1 MQALLVHSLL
11 EEFSIFLGSRMGL
24 HYPPERWAD
33 LDRAVAQMA
42 AELGYADA
50 GACMRHFLSTP
61 VDRAEIETLASHLTI
76 GETYFYREPASFEA
90 LSTLILPGLIQ
101 QRRNAYSRYLRI
113 WSAACSTGEE
123 AYTMAILLH
132 RLIPDIQEWNI
143 TILAT
148 DINPRSLRK
157 AIDGVYGEWSFRGI
171 DPEIRR
177 TYFTPRGGR
186 WEIAPHIRRMVSFAY
201 HNLAEDLYPSV
212 HNNTNG
218 MDIIFCRNVLMYF
231 SAARARQVVTNLQH
245 SLADGGWLVA
255 ASVEGSAELFTPL
268 VNIGLPD
275 ATIYR
280 KQSAAPL
287 VPFTLPPLPDVPPA
301 PLPLMVPPPP
311 LPPPPPPPLVVEP
324 EPAVASTPLD
334 RALELYQRGENAEAI
349 GLLLSDPN
357 LAADGKALTLLARLY
372 ANEGRLDLA
381 DECCRRALAVDRLAP
396 ERHYLLAMIR
406 QECGDPRGAAEAL
419 KRALFL
425 DPDYI
430 LAHVALAGL
439 AVADGRRTEARRCYR
454 NALTLLAMRDPAET
468 LAESDGLTV
477 GRLIEIVRVASAEVG
492 Q

>member
-1 MQALLVHSLL
+1 MQVSLVHTLL
-11 EEFSIFLGSRMGL
+11 EEFSIFLGTRMGL

-33 LDRAVAQMA
+33 LERAVAQMA
-42 AELGYADA
+42 AELGYSDAD
-50 GACMRHFLSTP
+50 ACMRHFLATP

-76 GETYFYREPASFEA
+76 GETYFFREPASFEA
-90 LSTLILPGLIQ
+90 LGTRILPGLID
-101 QRRNAYSRYLRI
+101 QRRAAHSRHLRI

-132 RLIPDIQEWNI
+132 RLIPDIQSWNI

-171 DPEIRR
+171 DPDIRR
-177 TYFTPRGGR
+177 TYFTPRGSGR
-186 WEIAPHIRRMVSFAY
+186 WEIAPHIRHMVSFAY

-231 SAARARQVVTNLQH
+231 STARALAVVNNLQH
-245 SLADGGWLVA
+245 SLVDGGWLVA
-255 ASVEGSAELFTPL
+255 ASVEGSSELFAPL
-268 VNIGLPD
+268 VNIGLSD

-280 KQSAAPL
+280 KQPAVPL
-287 VPFTLPPLPDVPPA
+287 VPFTLPPLSDALASA
-301 PLPLMVPPPP
+301 PLLSVPPPMP
-311 LPPPPPPPLVVEP
+311 VAEP
-324 EPAVASTPLD
+324 EAAPSVLD
-334 RALELYQRGENAEAI
+334 RALSLYQQGQNAEAVA
-349 GLLLSDPN
+349 LLLSDPG
-357 LAADGKALTLLARLY
+357 LATDGKALTLLARLY

-381 DECCRRALAVDRLAP
+381 EECCRRALSVDRLAP

-406 QECGDPRGAAEAL
+406 QECGDGRGAAEAL

-439 AVADGRRTEARRCYR
+439 AAAEGRRAEAKRCYR
-454 NALTLLAMRDPAET
+454 NALTLLATHDPAQT

-492 Q
+492 A

>member
-1 MQALLVHSLL
+1 MQAPLVHSLL
-11 EEFSIFLGSRMGL
+11 EEFSMFLGSRMGL

-33 LDRAVAQMA
+33 LDRAVVQMA
-42 AELGYADA
+42 AELGYSDAD
-50 GACMRHFLSTP
+50 ACMRHFLATP

-76 GETYFYREPASFEA
+76 GETYFFREPASFEA
-90 LSTLILPGLIQ
+90 LAKGILPGLID
-101 QRRNAYSRYLRI
+101 QRRIAHSRYLRI

-132 RLIPDIQEWNI
+132 RLIPDIQSWNI

-177 TYFTPRGGR
+177 TYFTPRGSR

-231 SAARARQVVTNLQH
+231 STARARQVVTNLQH
-245 SLADGGWLVA
+245 SLVDGGWLVA
-255 ASVEGSAELFTPL
+255 ASVEGSSELFTPL
-268 VNIGLPD
+268 VNIGLHD

-280 KQSAAPL
+280 KQLAIPL
-287 VPFTLPPLPDVPPA
+287 VPFTLPPLPGEATVP
-301 PLPLMVPPPP
+301 LLTVPPPP
-311 LPPPPPPPLVVEP
+311 SVP
-324 EPAVASTPLD
+324 ETAPTVLET
-334 RALELYQRGENAEAI
+334 ALGLYQQGQNAEAI
-349 GLLLSDPN
+349 ALLLSDPG
-357 LAADGKALTLLARLY
+357 LASDGKALTLLARLY

-406 QECGDPRGAAEAL
+406 QECGDARGAADAL

-439 AVADGRRTEARRCYR
+439 AVADGRRAEAKRCYR
-454 NALTLLAMRDPAET
+454 NALTLLAAHDPAET

-492 Q
+492 A

>member
-1 MQALLVHSLL
+1 MQASLVHSLL

-24 HYPPERWAD
+24 HYPPERWGD

-76 GETYFYREPASFEA
+76 GETYFFREPASFEA
-90 LSTLILPGLIQ
+90 LAKGILPGLIA
-101 QRRNAYSRYLRI
+101 QRRGAYSRYLRI

-157 AIDGVYGEWSFRGI
+157 AIDGVYGDWSFRGI

-231 SAARARQVVTNLQH
+231 STARARQVVTNLQH
-245 SLADGGWLVA
+245 SLIDGGWLVA
-255 ASVEGSAELFTPL
+255 ASVEGSAELFAPL
-268 VNIGLPD
+268 VNIGLHD

-280 KQSAAPL
+280 KQPAAPL
-287 VPFTLPPLPDVPPA
+287 VPFTLPPLPEEPPA
-301 PLPLMVPPPP
+301 PLPLLV
-311 LPPPPPPPLVVEP
+311 LPPTPVMEP
-324 EPAVASTPLD
+324 EPAPASTPLD
-334 RALELYQRGENAEAI
+334 RALDLYQRGENAAAI
-349 GLLLSDPN
+349 ALLLSDPN

-406 QECGDPRGAAEAL
+406 QECGDPRGAADAL

-425 DPDYI
+425 DPDYV

-439 AVADGRRTEARRCYR
+439 AVAEGRRAEARRCYR
-454 NALTLLAMRDPAET
+454 NALTLLATHDPAET

>member
-1 MQALLVHSLL
+1 MQAPVVHSLL
-11 EEFSIFLGSRMGL
+11 EEFSIFLGTRMGL

-76 GETYFYREPASFEA
+76 GETYFFREPASFEA
-90 LSTLILPGLIQ
+90 LATRILPGLID
-101 QRRNAYSRYLRI
+101 QRRLANSRYLRI

-132 RLIPDIQEWNI
+132 RLIPDIQSWNI

-157 AIDGVYGEWSFRGI
+157 AIDGVYSEWSFRGI

-231 SAARARQVVTNLQH
+231 STARARQVVGNLQH
-245 SLADGGWLVA
+245 SLVEGGWLVA
-255 ASVEGSAELFTPL
+255 ASVEGSSELFAPL
-268 VNIGLPD
+268 VNIGLSN

-280 KQSAAPL
+280 KPSAPPL
-287 VPFTLPPLPDVPPA
+287 MPFTLPPLPEEPA
-301 PLPLMVPPPP
+301 PVLPLLSVP
-311 LPPPPPPPLVVEP
+311 LPPPPPVVAVVEP
-324 EPAVASTPLD
+324 EAVAPLD
-334 RALELYQRGENAEAI
+334 RALVLYQRGENAEAI
-349 GLLLSDPN
+349 ALLLSDPY

-406 QECGDPRGAAEAL
+406 QECGDARGAAEAL

-439 AVADGRRTEARRCYR
+439 AVAEGRRAEARRCYR
-454 NALTLLAMRDPAET
+454 NALTLLAAHDPAET

-492 Q
+492 A

>member
-1 MQALLVHSLL
+1 MNQTVVTTSLI
-11 EEFSIFLGSRMGL
+11 EEFSGFLATRMGL
-24 HYPPERWAD
+24 HYPPERWGD
-33 LDRAVAQMA
+33 LDRAVTQMA

-50 GACMRHFLSTP
+50 DACMRHFLSTP
-61 VDRAEIETLASHLTI
+61 VDRAEIETLASYLTI
-76 GETYFYREPASFEA
+76 GETYFFREPASFDA
-90 LSTLILPGLIQ
+90 LATRILPGLIT
-101 QRRNAYSRYLRI
+101 QRRLAHSRYLRI

-123 AYTMAILLH
+123 AYTMAILLD
-132 RLIPDIQEWNI
+132 RLIPDIRQWNI

-171 DPEIRR
+171 DPEIKK
-177 TYFTPRGGR
+177 TYFTPRGAR
-186 WEIAPHIRRMVSFAY
+186 FEVAPHIRRMVSFAY

-231 SAARARQVVTNLQH
+231 SMDRARQVVSGLQH
-245 SLADGGWLVA
+245 SLIDGGWLVA
-255 ASVEGSAELFTPL
+255 ASVEGSAELFAPL
-268 VNIGLPD
+268 GNIGLTD

-280 KQSAAPL
+280 KAVSPPL
-287 VPFTLPPLPDVPPA
+287 APFTLPPLPDEPPLA
-301 PLPLMVPPPP
+301 PLPS
-311 LPPPPPPPLVVEP
+311 PPPPLVVEP
-324 EPAVASTPLD
+324 EQAPTPLD
-334 RALELYQRGENAEAI
+334 RALALYQSGDNAEAI
-349 GLLLSDPN
+349 ALLLDDPN
-357 LAADGKALTLLARLY
+357 LATDGKALTLLARLY

-406 QECGDPRGAAEAL
+406 QECGDARGAADAL

-439 AVADGRRTEARRCYR
+439 AVAEGRKAEAKRCYR
-454 NALTLLAMRDPAET
+454 NALTLLVGLDPADT

-477 GRLIEIVRVASAEVG
+477 GRLIEIVRVASAEVAS
-492 Q
+492 

>member
-1 MQALLVHSLL
+1 MNQTLVHSLI
-11 EEFSIFLGSRMGL
+11 EEFSSFLATRMGL
-24 HYPPERWAD
+24 YYPVERWGD
-33 LDRAVAQMA
+33 LDRAVTQMA

-50 GACMRHFLSTP
+50 DACMRHFLSTP
-61 VDRAEIETLASHLTI
+61 VDRAEIETLASYLTI
-76 GETYFYREPASFEA
+76 GETYFFREPASFDA
-90 LSTLILPGLIQ
+90 LATRILPGLIT
-101 QRRNAYSRYLRI
+101 QRRQAHSRYLRI

-123 AYTMAILLH
+123 AYTMAILLD
-132 RLIPDIQEWNI
+132 RLIPDIRQWNI
-143 TILAT
+143 TLLAT

-157 AIDGVYGEWSFRGI
+157 AIDGVYGDWSFRGI
-171 DPEIRR
+171 DPEIKK
-177 TYFTPRGGR
+177 TYFTPRGSR
-186 WEIAPHIRRMVSFAY
+186 FEVAPHIRRMVSFAY
-201 HNLAEDLYPSV
+201 HNLAEDQYPSV

-231 SAARARQVVTNLQH
+231 SMDRARQVVTNLQH
-245 SLADGGWLVA
+245 SLIDGGWLVA

-268 VNIGLPD
+268 SNIGLTD

-280 KQSAAPL
+280 KAAAVPL
-287 VPFTLPPLPDVPPA
+287 VPFTLPPLPESEE
-301 PLPLMVPPPP
+301 LP
-311 LPPPPPPPLVVEP
+311 LPPLALVPSPPPPLVVEP
-324 EPAVASTPLD
+324 EPAPSPLD
-334 RALELYQRGENAEAI
+334 RAMALYQRGDNAEAI
-349 GLLLSDPN
+349 ALLLDDPN

-406 QECGDPRGAAEAL
+406 QECGDARGAADAL

-439 AVADGRRTEARRCYR
+439 AVSDGRKAEARRCYR
-454 NALTLLAMRDPAET
+454 NALTLLATLDPAGT

-477 GRLIEIVRVASAEVG
+477 GRLMEIVRVASAEVAA
-492 Q
+492 